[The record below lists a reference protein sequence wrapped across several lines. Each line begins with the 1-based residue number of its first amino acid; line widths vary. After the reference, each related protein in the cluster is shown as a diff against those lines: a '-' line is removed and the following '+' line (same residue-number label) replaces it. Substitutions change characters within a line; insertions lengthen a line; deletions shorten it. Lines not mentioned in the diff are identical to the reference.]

1 MINQRRFSF
10 GAGLVGSVRRT
21 ERPHHRQTRI
31 AQIVLALMLG
41 FGLSFGAA
49 TQPITAQESGA
60 AMLAVI
66 GDDGNLSI
74 YDAAGQNPRAI
85 TTDATPGLK
94 LYQWPTWS
102 TDGRLAFFGASGAIS
117 NPYRLGVFVVRD
129 PATSLAYETAWQAT
143 DEVFTYAY
151 WSTGDCGAGNCRD
164 LALLFTTDGLPDLAV
179 RMIRD
184 DGKQFTDRIAG
195 RAAPFYYSFSP
206 DGKRMIWHRFG
217 TQIELYDADTNKVT
231 TTLADAPGSFAS
243 PMWSP
248 VDERLL
254 FGVQGERETTDLVVA
269 TGDERQTL
277 VSGIENNVSFAW
289 SADATKISY
298 LPSGGK
304 LTVIDAQ
311 TGAEVAQAT
320 QSNVFA
326 HFWSPQGDRI
336 AYLRLNRGTPGLDAQ
351 YRPNGHTASVSQQS
365 LTLTWFVLDVATGQ
379 TTSLVDFYPTQ
390 AMIYYLN
397 FFDQFSRSHRL
408 WSPDGQFV
416 VYGDSDPAN
425 NDRVMLIDTRVPGQ
439 PLVVAPGSLGV
450 WSWR

>member
-1 MINQRRFSF
+1 MNEPRSLGVRANLVSSLLK
-10 GAGLVGSVRRT
+10 AGRVRH
-21 ERPHHRQTRI
+21 RPMRVV
-31 AQIVLALMLG
+31 QIGLALMLA
-41 FGLSFGAA
+41 FGLSFGTA
-49 TQPITAQESGA
+49 TQPITAQESSA

-66 GDDGNLSI
+66 GEDGNLSI
-74 YDAAGQNPRAI
+74 YDATGQNPQAV

-102 TDGRLAFFGASGAIS
+102 TDGRLAFFGASGEIS

-129 PATSLAYETAWQAT
+129 PATSLAYETAWQAP

-151 WSTGDCGAGNCRD
+151 WSTGDCGVGNCRD

-184 DGKQFTDRIAG
+184 DGTQFSDRIAG

-217 TQIELYDADTNKVT
+217 TQIELYDADSNKVT
-231 TTLADAPGSFAS
+231 KTLPDAPGSFAS

-277 VSGIENNVSFAW
+277 VRGLENNVSVAW
-289 SADATKISY
+289 SPDATKISY
-298 LPSGGK
+298 LSSGGK

-311 TGAEVAQAT
+311 TGAELARAQ

-351 YRPNGHTASVSQQS
+351 YRPNGYTAAVSQQS

-425 NDRVMLIDTRVPGQ
+425 NDRVMLIDTRTPGQ
-439 PLVVAPGSLGV
+439 PQVVAPGSLGV